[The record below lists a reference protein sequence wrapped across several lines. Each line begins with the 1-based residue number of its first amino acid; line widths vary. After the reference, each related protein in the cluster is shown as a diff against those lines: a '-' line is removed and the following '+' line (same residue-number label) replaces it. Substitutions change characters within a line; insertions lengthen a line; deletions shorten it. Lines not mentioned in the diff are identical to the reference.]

1 MNVLNDVSPGVKRH
15 VLYFFLYDK
24 IQYDG
29 ALECFVY
36 PVDVPVNMLV
46 HNFYLIDVGK
56 CRVIYLGVGRLVVY
70 HRFWVFSKWSLV
82 SQHFCN
88 EAGKQQVNRFSHY
101 Y

>member
-29 ALECFVY
+29 ALECFVD

-56 CRVIYLGVGRLVVY
+56 C
-70 HRFWVFSKWSLV
+70 
-82 SQHFCN
+82 
-88 EAGKQQVNRFSHY
+88 
-101 Y
+101 